1 MTFATGRVLHKLLA
15 PPVSEVTF
23 SRRGFHVGQP
33 ESRDYLEQV
42 GRWFLTG
49 LEYGMTIAGEQELA
63 TQLET
68 VPWEY
73 RGFAYEG
80 ASMALAILDGML
92 PGKAG
97 RLDKFIA
104 GPGAHQT
111 YTSHVGAG
119 WAMARLPRPLRS
131 RIRLRDPLLR
141 WLALDGYGFHEAYF
155 HSSRVV
161 GEHRPPRLVWIPAG
175 SAQNAVHVVDQGI
188 GRALWFVCGADVEYL
203 SGTIAGFTPDRR
215 ADLWAGVG
223 LAAAYAGAPSLAVSE
238 GHQELATA
246 QAAER
251 SIRELA
257 ARAGGYL
264 PDVAQG
270 AAFAAKA
277 RYRPGLVTSQTAIA
291 VRVLC
296 GMDVAD
302 AARCTDEARPS
313 DPAIAGAYQAWR
325 NRIRRHFTAD
335 SFSST
340 PGSAAPSQR
349 DDLMGKVHEREVI

>member
-1 MTFATGRVLHKLLA
+1 MTFATGRVIHKLLA
-15 PPVSEVTF
+15 PPASEVTF
-23 SRRGFHVGQP
+23 SRRGFHVGQT

-49 LEYGMTIAGEQELA
+49 LEYGMTTAGEQEIA

-80 ASMALAILDGML
+80 ASMALAILDGLL
-92 PGKAG
+92 PGRAG
-97 RLDKFIA
+97 RLDTFIA

-155 HSSRVV
+155 HTSRVV
-161 GEHRPPRLVWIPAG
+161 GEHRAPRLVWIPAG
-175 SAQNAVHVVDQGI
+175 SARDAVHVVDQGI

-203 SGTIAGFTPDRR
+203 SETIAGFTPDRQ

-223 LAAAYAGAPSLAVSE
+223 LAAAYAGVPSSTVE

-246 QAAER
+246 QATER
-251 SIRELA
+251 SIRDLA

-325 NRIRRHFTAD
+325 NRIRRHFAVD
-335 SFSST
+335 SFSSA
-340 PGSAAPSQR
+340 PGSAAPSQG
-349 DDLMGKVHEREVI
+349 DGLMGKVHEREVI